1 MTKGETMTDK
11 QKMQIKLDLTDILE
25 RDMGTIS
32 RSLDI
37 SLIAA
42 DYLALLI
49 SNKLSELNQ
58 WD

>member
-1 MTKGETMTDK
+1 MTDK